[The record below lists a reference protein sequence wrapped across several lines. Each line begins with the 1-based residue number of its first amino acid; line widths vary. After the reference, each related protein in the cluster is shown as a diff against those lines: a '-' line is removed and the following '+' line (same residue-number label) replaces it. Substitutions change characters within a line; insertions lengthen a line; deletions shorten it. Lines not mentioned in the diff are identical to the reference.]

1 MIMDIDAVI
10 IEAEFEIESKWRP
23 FGHYINLRFIDV
35 VPNKPKLNNTLYE
48 LRKQE
53 DIEIVNYHYTET
65 PITKDTDIKYFDV
78 TINQGGTNKREH

>member
-1 MIMDIDAVI
+1 MSMDIDAVI

-35 VPNKPKLNNTLYE
+35 VPNKPKLNNTLYQ

-78 TINQGGTNKREH
+78 TIN